1 MNMDRSYLWRYAG
14 PGTIERPDLG
24 SVELESTGDNWIVTV
39 YNNEVNTYEEVM
51 TILMIA
57 TSCDADEAYMET
69 WEIDHLGRS
78 VVHRGDELDCQKIA
92 VVISTIGIR
101 VEAGPDFV

>member
-1 MNMDRSYLWRYAG
+1 MDRSYLWRYAG
-14 PGTIERPDLG
+14 PGTIERPEL
-24 SVELESTGDNWIVTV
+24 SPVELDSTGEKWIVTV
-39 YNNEVNTYEEVM
+39 YNNESNTYEEVM

-57 TSCDADEAYMET
+57 TNCDADEAYMET

-78 VVHRGDELDCQKIA
+78 VVHRGDELDCSRVA
-92 VVISTIGIR
+92 TVIGTIGIH